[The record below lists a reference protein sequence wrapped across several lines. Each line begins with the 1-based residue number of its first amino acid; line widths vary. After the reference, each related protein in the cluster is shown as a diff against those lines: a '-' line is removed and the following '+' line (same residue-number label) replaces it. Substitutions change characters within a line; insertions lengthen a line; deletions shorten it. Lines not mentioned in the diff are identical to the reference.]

1 MIYKGKDYHF
11 YDKEIV
17 LLGLSHYRKIDSFFS
32 FYLYLGAV
40 QNIIYFNFLRFP
52 VSISFRTNIRLLKET
67 EANRTRQNSLY
78 DIEYQYL
85 CEVYGD
91 RKNMGQ
97 IQIKPEFN
105 FGTQSNVGL
114 AGITP
119 FANQF
124 MNDVQNADDSYG
136 IMLNSTVYIIQHS

>member
-1 MIYKGKDYHF
+1 
-11 YDKEIV
+11 
-17 LLGLSHYRKIDSFFS
+17 
-32 FYLYLGAV
+32 
-40 QNIIYFNFLRFP
+40 
-52 VSISFRTNIRLLKET
+52 
-67 EANRTRQNSLY
+67 
-78 DIEYQYL
+78 
-85 CEVYGD
+85 
-91 RKNMGQ
+91 MGQ